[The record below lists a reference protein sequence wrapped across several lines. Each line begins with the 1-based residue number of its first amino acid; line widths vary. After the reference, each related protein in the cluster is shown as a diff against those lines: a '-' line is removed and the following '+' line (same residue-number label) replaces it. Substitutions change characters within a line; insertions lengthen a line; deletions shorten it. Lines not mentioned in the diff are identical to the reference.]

1 MCDSTKFFEGV
12 WFMAIGLSL
21 MIGATINLR
30 AFDYLEKK
38 AQFIDNTKIAKI
50 YRNEV

>member
-1 MCDSTKFFEGV
+1 MCDSSKFFEGV

-21 MIGATINLR
+21 MIGSSINLY
-30 AFDYLEKK
+30 AFDYIEKK